1 MISGCN
7 NSFKVTSFLAIRIN
21 ILLQNLK
28 KNREKTK
35 KMKNRQK
42 EAQIRDLLL
51 PIYGEKMMQSA
62 D

>member
-42 EAQIRDLLL
+42 EAQIRGVLL
-51 PIYGEKMMQSA
+51 PL
-62 D
+62 

>member
-28 KNREKTK
+28 KK
-35 KMKNRQK
+35 
-42 EAQIRDLLL
+42 
-51 PIYGEKMMQSA
+51 S
-62 D
+62 